1 MNDIS
6 VAERRLVSALDR
18 LDHTVDRAARR
29 MAAAAQPAPAPPT
42 PAPPP
47 EASGDVSLEIAALH
61 DRQAATLEA
70 MQMRL
75 SEAHERLASAGEQAA
90 RLAAANDDL
99 ARANRALIEAA
110 DSGTGADQATLQAL
124 EAEVESLRAARA
136 AEIAQMSE
144 ILDAL
149 DRMLGVTTTPRSH
162 STAGRSARAR
172 KPAAPPAAK
181 PEPAPEPA
189 PEPVKLATSHRSS
202 GLQLPGSARRERR
215 AWAQAKGL
223 EFSRSDELLGGE
235 WTRGAAASG
244 ATPKDIASGT
254 VFGHDTHVMD
264 LGGVTVRT
272 APLGPRAVRLGAE
285 APTLSTE
292 RGSHDTGCSLCERL
306 GDGQKLPCP
315 LAQSIP
321 L

>member
-75 SEAHERLASAGEQAA
+75 AEAHERLASAGEQAA

-172 KPAAPPAAK
+172 KPAAAPAA
-181 PEPAPEPA
+181 APEPA
-189 PEPVKLATSHRSS
+189 PEPRPDLTVIRDEDP
-202 GLQLPGSARRERR
+202 LPE
-215 AWAQAKGL
+215 
-223 EFSRSDELLGGE
+223 DEPDEALLSTPDTLPE
-235 WTRGAAASG
+235 DTPASG
-244 ATPKDIASGT
+244 APL
-254 VFGHDTHVMD
+254 F
-264 LGGVTVRT
+264 GGVYDDD
-272 APLGPRAVRLGAE
+272 A
-285 APTLSTE
+285 
-292 RGSHDTGCSLCERL
+292 DTGSDDEEERR
-306 GDGQKLPCP
+306 
-315 LAQSIP
+315 
-321 L
+321 